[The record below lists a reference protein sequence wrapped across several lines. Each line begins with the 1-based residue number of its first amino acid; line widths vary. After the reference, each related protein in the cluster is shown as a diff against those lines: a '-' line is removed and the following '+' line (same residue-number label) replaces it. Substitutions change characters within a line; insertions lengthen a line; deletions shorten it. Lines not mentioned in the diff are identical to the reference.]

1 MYPLYITY
9 YMKTIPL
16 LLLLLLLS
24 LVSCGQQPGHD
35 ELDQHI
41 LMDFKQEMDIFK
53 VMHLPQNV
61 DKLSE

>member
-16 LLLLLLLS
+16 LLLLLS
-24 LVSCGQQPGHD
+24 LVSCGQQPDHD

-61 DKLSE
+61 DKLSG